1 MNQYEAF
8 KIIRE
13 SNMILERRSSSS
25 EPPIQAIM
33 DFSWTLGSRRHTF
46 DLKSFQSSVPQAFKD
61 GATAI
66 YNYRG
71 TRGTEPV
78 GTWWWL
84 CLSARVK
91 LSDLSCGAGTIM
103 RIDDAKA
110 KAFKDK
116 LKEKYK
122 NIGSTDNPE
131 YPSLEEILEF
141 GMDLSN
147 WKCSSS
153 YWDLDAT
160 KDGRKCNVLKA
171 ILSISGGNY
180 KPVPLNRKNIRLLN
194 KTLKSMKEEEITEE
208 ELKAALEDAETKF
221 PDKDHN
227 FSQMMRALSMTGFT
241 DMKALDNGPTN
252 DYGEK
257 YVGTIIAKYKGN
269 PVWIDTTASAFG
281 RCGLYT
287 SNSRCISQAKYD
299 ELNKKYSEFNG

>member
-13 SNMILERRSSSS
+13 SNMILERRSTSS
-25 EPPIQAIM
+25 EPPIKAIM
-33 DFSWTLGSRRHTF
+33 EFSWSLGSRRHTF
-46 DLKSFQSSVPQAFKD
+46 DLKTFQSSVPQAFKD

-71 TRGTEPV
+71 SKGTDPV

-84 CLSARVK
+84 CLNGRVK

-103 RIDDAKA
+103 CIDGAKA

-122 NIGSTDNPE
+122 NSSTDNPE
-131 YPSLEEILEF
+131 YPPLEEILEF

-153 YWDLDAT
+153 YSDLDET

-194 KTLKSMKEEEITEE
+194 KTLKPMREEEITDED
-208 ELKAALEDAETKF
+208 LKAALEDAETKF

-227 FSQMMRALSMTGFT
+227 FSLMMRALSMTGFT
-241 DMKALDNGPTN
+241 DLKALDNGWTN

-257 YVGTIIAKYKGN
+257 YVGKIIAKYKGN
-269 PVWIDTTASAFG
+269 PVWIATTASAFG
-281 RCGLYT
+281 RCRLFP
-287 SNSRCISQAKYD
+287 SNSRCITQDKYD
-299 ELNKKYSEFNG
+299 ELNKKYSEFRG